1 MTVTDEFFMNEA
13 LLEAKKAF
21 IAGEVPIGAVIVH
34 SGKILAR
41 SHNLVES
48 LQDASK
54 HAELICLQK
63 AAKVLEN
70 WRLLECTLY
79 CTLEPCSM
87 CAGAMLLFRIPR
99 LVWGAPDMR
108 HGANGS
114 FVDLF
119 SKNHPTHNIDITSG
133 VLQEECSKIL
143 KEFFQIRRMG
153 SEC

>member
-1 MTVTDEFFMNEA
+1 MNEA

-21 IAGEVPIGAVIVH
+21 IVGEVPVGAVIVH
-34 SGKILAR
+34 SGKILVR

-54 HAELICLQK
+54 HAELACMQK
-63 AAKVLEN
+63 AAEILQN
-70 WRLLECTLY
+70 WRLLGCTLY

-99 LVWGAPDMR
+99 LVWGAPDVR

-119 SKNHPTHNIDITSG
+119 SKTHPTHTIDITSG
-133 VLQEECSKIL
+133 VLQDECSHII
-143 KEFFQIRRMG
+143 KEFFQKRRME
-153 SEC
+153 SNVRESL